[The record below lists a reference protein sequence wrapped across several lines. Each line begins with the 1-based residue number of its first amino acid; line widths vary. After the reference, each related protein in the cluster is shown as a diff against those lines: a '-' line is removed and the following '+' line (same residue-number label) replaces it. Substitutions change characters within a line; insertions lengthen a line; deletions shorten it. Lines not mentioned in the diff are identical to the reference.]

1 MSPVALAN
9 LEVRMDSLAVS
20 VKDAARA
27 LGVGRT
33 TVYALLNEGKIET
46 ISVGRRR
53 LIKTASL
60 RRLVGAD

>member
-1 MSPVALAN
+1 
-9 LEVRMDSLAVS
+9 MDSLAIS
-20 VKDAARA
+20 VKEAARA

-33 TVYALLNEGKIET
+33 TVYALLNEGQLDT
-46 ISVGRRR
+46 IHVGRRR

>member
-1 MSPVALAN
+1 M
-9 LEVRMDSLAVS
+9 ESLAIS

-33 TVYALLNEGKIET
+33 TVYLLVNTGEIET
-46 ISVGRRR
+46 IHVGRRR

-60 RRLVGAD
+60 RKLVGADR

>member
-1 MSPVALAN
+1 MEL
-9 LEVRMDSLAVS
+9 LAVS

-33 TVYALLNEGKIET
+33 TVYALVNEGKIET
-46 ISVGRRR
+46 IHVGRRR

-60 RRLVGAD
+60 RRLIASEVPE